1 MNGCM
6 NDIILETKGIC
17 KKFGELTANE
27 DVNIQVRRAT
37 VHAIIGENGA
47 GKSTL
52 MNMIAGIYRPT
63 LGQILIDGEPQVFR
77 SPNDAAAKGIGMVHQ
92 EFMLYPDLTVLENMM
107 MGFETTHRGIFL
119 NKQKARKDIEEICQK
134 YNFSIPLEAYARDL
148 PVSLKQQVE
157 IVKVLYKGAEIIIL
171 DEPTSVL
178 TPQGIEGLFQALR
191 HLKNMGKTIILIT
204 HKLKEV
210 MEISDAIT
218 VLKNGHVTG
227 NVLPSEVNEQILA
240 NMMVGRNV
248 LFDTKKSP
256 KQMGKP
262 IFEVKKLR
270 VSDDNLVEKVHD
282 VSFSI
287 RKGEIVGIAG
297 VAGSGQ
303 TELVECLFGLRKPD
317 KGNIYFEGQDI
328 TNATPKT
335 HRLKK
340 IGYVPQDRL
349 ATGSN
354 VEANIMENS
363 IMGYH
368 IAHGFGNPVF
378 INYKQAG
385 DFTQKIIE
393 QFAVKTESQKTLVGQ
408 LSGGNIQKLIVGRE
422 FLQNNDLLIIEDPT
436 RGIDVGAIEFIWQK
450 IIDISQQGVSILLIS
465 HELSEVM
472 ELSDRILVMYSGE
485 IVGNLNN
492 DENLNENTVGL
503 YMLGGKK
510 DEEIA

>member
-1 MNGCM
+1 MS
-6 NDIILETKGIC
+6 DIILETKEIC
-17 KKFGELTANE
+17 KKFGELTANAQI
-27 DVNIQVRRAT
+27 NIQIHRAT

-52 MNMIAGIYRPT
+52 MNMIAGLYPPT
-63 LGQILIDGEPQVFR
+63 LGQILINGEPQVFR

-107 MGFETTHRGIFL
+107 MGFETVHRRVFL
-119 NKQKARKDIEEICQK
+119 NKSRARKDIEDICRK
-134 YNFSIPLEAYARDL
+134 YNFSIPMDAYARDL

-157 IVKVLYKGAEIIIL
+157 IVKVLYKGADIIIL

-191 HLKNMGKTIILIT
+191 HLKAMGKTILLIT

-210 MEISDAIT
+210 MEIADAIT
-218 VLKNGHVTG
+218 VLKNGYVTG
-227 NVLPSEVNEQILA
+227 NVLPEEVNEQMLA

-248 LFDTKKSP
+248 LFDTQKPP
-256 KQMGKP
+256 KQIGKP
-262 IFEVKKLR
+262 IFEVKNLSA
-270 VSDDNLVEKVHD
+270 SDDNLVEKVHD
-282 VSFSI
+282 VSLCV
-287 RKGEIVGIAG
+287 RRGEIVGIAG

-317 KGNIYFEGQDI
+317 EGSVCFKGQDI
-328 TNATPKT
+328 THDTPKM
-335 HRLKK
+335 HRIGQ

-354 VEANIMENS
+354 IEATLTENA

-378 INYKQAG
+378 IREKQAEG
-385 DFTQKIIE
+385 FTQSIIE
-393 QFAVKTESQKTLVGQ
+393 QFSVKTESLNTLVGQ

-422 FLQNNDLLIIEDPT
+422 FLQKNDLLII
-436 RGIDVGAIEFIWQK
+436 AACQK
-450 IIDISQQGVSILLIS
+450 RSQTAAFFVNIGK
-465 HELSEVM
+465 
-472 ELSDRILVMYSGE
+472 G
-485 IVGNLNN
+485 
-492 DENLNENTVGL
+492 DE
-503 YMLGGKK
+503 
-510 DEEIA
+510 AC

>member
-1 MNGCM
+1 M
-6 NDIILETKGIC
+6 NDIVLETKGVC

-27 DVNIQVRRAT
+27 DVNIQVRRST

-63 LGQILIDGEPQVFR
+63 LGQIFIHGERQVFR

-92 EFMLYPDLTVLENMM
+92 EFMLYSDLTVLENLM
-107 MGFETTHRGIFL
+107 MGFTTIHYGMFL
-119 NKQKARKDIEEICQK
+119 NKKKARKDIEEICQR
-134 YNFSIPLEAYARDL
+134 YSFSIPLDAYVRDL
-148 PVSLKQQVE
+148 PVSMKQQVE
-157 IVKVLYKGAEIIIL
+157 IVKVLYRGAEIIIL

-178 TPQGIEGLFQALR
+178 TPQGIKGLFQALR
-191 HLKNMGKTIILIT
+191 HLKKMGKTIILIT
-204 HKLKEV
+204 HKLTEV

-218 VLKNGHVTG
+218 VLKNGRVTG
-227 NVLPSEVNEQILA
+227 NVVPSDVNEQVLA

-256 KQMGKP
+256 KKVGKM
-262 IFEVKKLR
+262 IFEVKELSA
-270 VSDDNLVEKVHD
+270 SDDNSIEKVHN
-282 VSFSI
+282 VSLSI

-317 KGNIYFEGQDI
+317 KGNVFFKGQNI
-328 TNATPKT
+328 THATPKT
-335 HRLKK
+335 HRIEK

-354 VEANIMENS
+354 VEANIMENA

-368 IAHGFGNPVF
+368 IAHGFDNIMF
-378 INYKQAG
+378 INHKQACA
-385 DFTQKIIE
+385 FTEDIIQ
-393 QFAVKTESQKTLVGQ
+393 QFAVKAENQKILVRQ

-450 IIDISQQGVSILLIS
+450 IIDISQEGVSVLLIS
-465 HELSEVM
+465 HDLSEIM
-472 ELSDRILVMYSGE
+472 KLSDRILVMYSGE
-485 IVGNLNN
+485 IVANLPNG
-492 DENLNENTVGL
+492 ELLNENTVGL

-510 DEEIA
+510 DGEIA